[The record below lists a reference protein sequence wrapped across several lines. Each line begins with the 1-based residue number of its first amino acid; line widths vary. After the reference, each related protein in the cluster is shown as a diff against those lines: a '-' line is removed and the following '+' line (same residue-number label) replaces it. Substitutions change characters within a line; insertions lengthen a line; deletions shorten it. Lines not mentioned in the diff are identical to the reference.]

1 MIAENYSQ
9 DQSNF
14 YGSFESNGVYY
25 QENEVDDYNDRFASN
40 SYLNLKYIFNSNSVS
55 YTHLTLPTT

>member
-40 SYLNLKYIFNSNSVS
+40 SYLNLKYIFPDKNYSKMSDN
-55 YTHLTLPTT
+55 YI